1 MLHCSVVNRQEA
13 CFWIGGGGVHVWMPS
28 LKITAYNKKK
38 MSVCVVMR
46 NLGIYALI
54 SAVQL

>member
-1 MLHCSVVNRQEA
+1 
-13 CFWIGGGGVHVWMPS
+13 MPS